1 MGNLGDGCDIFAKLN
16 ERQIK
21 NKLCS
26 NEQEEEKDEEKNYLG
41 QERHNGECEV

>member
-1 MGNLGDGCDIFAKLN
+1 MGNLGDGCDIFAKLS

-26 NEQEEEKDEEKNYLG
+26 NGQEEVRGENTKRRMIKDRET
-41 QERHNGECEV
+41 Q

>member
-1 MGNLGDGCDIFAKLN
+1 MGNPGDGCDIFDKLS

-26 NEQEEEKDEEKNYLG
+26 NGREEVTRENTKRKMI
-41 QERHNGECEV
+41 